1 MEKPIARIEGR
12 PPPPKKKTLKEWR
25 DQLIME
31 KTNLQLC
38 NAVYCNINPPPLKK
52 LAPSGLDL
60 YRIT

>member
-38 NAVYCNINPPPLKK
+38 NAVIVILI
-52 LAPSGLDL
+52 LLL
-60 YRIT
+60 